1 VPQRPRLW
9 RAKGVTITGLARS
22 RGASAQEEL
31 FDPKTFGSAEEVV
44 EFVGN
49 VLESST
55 QYSIVATDPTGLI
68 LLWNAGARRLYGYT
82 PAEAIGRSFTVLH
95 TEQDV
100 HHGLPQEMMDG
111 ALREGKWEGTVA
123 RTRKDGSC
131 FTARVVTTPRRRA
144 DGEQAGFLVMSSDI
158 SDEVRL
164 TRELDDAR
172 SLLELAPDA
181 MVIVDEEGAIQLAN
195 DATER
200 LFGYPREA
208 LIGSPVE
215 ILIPDRHQQRHPAH
229 LSGFFDAPRAR
240 PMGEGLQLSGRRRD
254 GSEFPVEISL
264 SPLQTAEGRLATAAI
279 RDVTQRKRAEQD
291 LSEANVQLENA
302 NRAKDRF
309 LASMSHELRT
319 PLNAILGFTGTLLM
333 GLPGP
338 LNDEQT
344 TQLRTVQRS
353 GRHLLS
359 LINDLLD
366 LARIESGKTQLH
378 IESIDCRDLVE
389 EVASGLR
396 PLADEKGIGL
406 EVIATAGRLE
416 LRSDRRALSQ
426 ILINLANNAIKFT
439 DSGRVEL
446 ELSRRH
452 EEGAPVTRF
461 GVTDTGRGI
470 RPEDRERLFA
480 AFEQVGDPDTRPY
493 EGTGLG
499 LHICQTLAPL
509 IGGAITFESEVGAG
523 STFCLEIR
531 EPASR

>member
-9 RAKGVTITGLARS
+9 RAKGVTITGLARP

-31 FDPKTFGSAEEVV
+31 FDPKTFASAEEVV

-55 QYSIVATDPTGLI
+55 LYSIVATDPEGLI
-68 LLWNAGARRLYGYT
+68 LLWNTGARRLYGYT
-82 PAEAIGRSFTVLH
+82 PAEAIGRSFTMLH

-100 HHGLPQEMMDG
+100 RRALPQEMMDG
-111 ALREGKWEGTVA
+111 ARREGKWEGTVA

-144 DGEQAGFLVMSSDI
+144 DGEQAGFLLISSDI
-158 SDEVRL
+158 SETVRL
-164 TRELDDAR
+164 IRELDDAR

-181 MVIVDEEGAIQLAN
+181 MVIVTADGTIQLAN

-279 RDVTQRKRAEQD
+279 RDVTQRKRAERD
-291 LSEANVQLENA
+291 LSEANVQLEKA

-309 LASMSHELRT
+309 LASTSC
-319 PLNAILGFTGTLLM
+319 
-333 GLPGP
+333 
-338 LNDEQT
+338 
-344 TQLRTVQRS
+344 
-353 GRHLLS
+353 
-359 LINDLLD
+359 
-366 LARIESGKTQLH
+366 AR
-378 IESIDCRDLVE
+378 R
-389 EVASGLR
+389 
-396 PLADEKGIGL
+396 
-406 EVIATAGRLE
+406 
-416 LRSDRRALSQ
+416 
-426 ILINLANNAIKFT
+426 
-439 DSGRVEL
+439 
-446 ELSRRH
+446 
-452 EEGAPVTRF
+452 
-461 GVTDTGRGI
+461 
-470 RPEDRERLFA
+470 
-480 AFEQVGDPDTRPY
+480 
-493 EGTGLG
+493 
-499 LHICQTLAPL
+499 
-509 IGGAITFESEVGAG
+509 
-523 STFCLEIR
+523 
-531 EPASR
+531 